1 MDNKILQYTEQE
13 KRSEREDLKKLSQE
27 QAKRWEK
34 IKEEMEEIISKLEED
49 NAK

>member
-13 KRSEREDLKKLSQE
+13 KRAKREDLKKLSQE

-34 IKEEMEEIISKLEED
+34 IKEEIISKLEED